1 MHSKRRALF
10 RKLRTPALLHGGW
23 PSGKRSINFVSNL
36 CDGVCGV
43 GGMCCCLCVIFV
55 CLCVSVCPTGHPRVL
70 LLYRLMGLREG
81 ENDEDHGVE
90 AVSFIMHLV
99 SLSIF
104 SCIYVCDKAQEKSTD
119 IS

>member
-1 MHSKRRALF
+1 
-10 RKLRTPALLHGGW
+10 
-23 PSGKRSINFVSNL
+23 V
-36 CDGVCGV
+36 V
-43 GGMCCCLCVIFV
+43 FV

-104 SCIYVCDKAQEKSTD
+104 SCIYVTKLRK
-119 IS
+119 I